1 MQTIFMQDL
10 ILCKS
15 KIDNNFV
22 FVLPICIQSEW
33 MLNIIYVAT
42 FRTEVING
50 ETELLLFTYLR

>member
-1 MQTIFMQDL
+1 MKDL

-22 FVLPICIQSEW
+22 FVLRICIQSEW

-42 FRTEVING
+42 FRTEVTG